1 MNNYKVY
8 NQFLLLLFCFI
19 FLFFIHTFLK
29 MIEGKEMRSDM
40 IKELRTT
47 HALQSPEQQEKKKET
62 EAILGEQ
69 RARERQEHKVCVKLM

>member
-1 MNNYKVY
+1 
-8 NQFLLLLFCFI
+8 
-19 FLFFIHTFLK
+19 

-40 IKELRTT
+40 IEELRTT

-69 RARERQEHKVCVKLM
+69 RARKRQEHKVCVKLI